1 MVAPVPYRSDT
12 PEGMAREARAAAI
25 LRDAEATEAHAHRV
39 IARNGRARVWYL
51 AIAILVALCGLGL
64 MFAVSRM
71 PQKATESQ
79 VQMYGWY
86 MVGSTVCFG
95 VAYFLLAAYSHC
107 RQNIETGQRLLLR
120 AQGQRTRAEQ
130 TGHEHA

>member
-1 MVAPVPYRSDT
+1 MVAPVPYGSDVT
-12 PEGMAREARAAAI
+12 EGMARDARASRAAAI

-39 IARNGRARVWYL
+39 IARNRLARIWYL
-51 AIAILVALCGLGL
+51 ALSIVIALGGLGL

-71 PQKATESQ
+71 PQKASESQ

-107 RQNIETGQRLLLR
+107 RQNIETGKRLLQR
-120 AQGQRTRAEQ
+120 AQAQRTRVEQ
-130 TGHEHA
+130 NGP